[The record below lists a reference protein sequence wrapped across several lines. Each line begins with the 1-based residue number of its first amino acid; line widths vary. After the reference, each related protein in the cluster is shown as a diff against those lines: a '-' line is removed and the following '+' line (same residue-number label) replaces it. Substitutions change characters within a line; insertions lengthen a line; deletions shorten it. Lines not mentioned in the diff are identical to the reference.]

1 MNVRFGTDGIR
12 GIANVDLDAELVL
25 AIGRAA
31 ARVLPARAFLVG
43 RDTRQ
48 SGPLLQA
55 ALSAGLAS
63 EGADVVDLGVLPT
76 PGVAWASAERSLP
89 AAVVSAS
96 HNPFIDN
103 GVKLLAAGGTKL
115 PDAVE
120 ESIEE
125 ELDKILADTGGPLR
139 PSGHGVGRLWS
150 EPEVAEGY
158 VDHLVGVLEPG
169 ALDGMHVVLD
179 CANGAAHATA
189 PAALSRLGARL
200 EVLGADPD
208 GTNINDGVG
217 STHPEALAATVV
229 ASGADIG
236 LALDGDADRLL
247 AVDHAGAVVDGDVLM
262 ALFAADLA
270 GRGQLAGNTVVVT
283 VMTNLGFRLA
293 MAERSIAVR
302 ETPVGDRYVL
312 EALDADGLS
321 LGGEQS
327 GHIVFRQLAT
337 TGDGTLTGLLLCDL
351 VRRSG
356 RSFAELAAGSMRRL
370 PQVLVNV
377 PVPGPGAVVEA
388 PSVADA
394 LREAEAGLGD
404 SGRVVLRASGTEPLV
419 RVMVEAPDEEGARQV
434 ADTLAEVVRAAA
446 AGMPAVEPGA
456 GGAGGADGADGAGA
470 GVGGDAPAPV
480 SP

>member
-1 MNVRFGTDGIR
+1 VTARFGTDGIR

-25 AIGRAA
+25 AVGRAA
-31 ARVLPARAFLVG
+31 ARVLPARAFLLG

-76 PGVAWASAERSLP
+76 PGLAWASAERSLP

-96 HNPFIDN
+96 HNPFTDN

-125 ELDKILADTGGPLR
+125 ELDKILADTGGPLP

-150 EPEVAEGY
+150 EPELAAGY
-158 VDHLVGVLEPG
+158 VDHLVETLEPG
-169 ALDGMHVVLD
+169 ALKGLRVVLD
-179 CANGAAHATA
+179 CANGAAFATA
-189 PAALSRLGARL
+189 PEVLARLGASL
-200 EVLGADPD
+200 EVIGATPD

-217 STHPEALAATVV
+217 STHPEALAAAVV
-229 ASGADIG
+229 QGGADIG
-236 LALDGDADRLL
+236 LALDGDADRLV
-247 AVDHAGAVVDGDVLM
+247 AVDHTGAVVDGDHLM
-262 ALFAADLA
+262 ALFAADMA
-270 GRGQLAGNTVVVT
+270 GRGRLAGNTVVVT

-327 GHIVFRQLAT
+327 GHIVFRELAT

-356 RSFAELAAGSMRRL
+356 RPLAELVAGSMRRL

-377 PVPGPGAVVEA
+377 AVPEPART
-388 PSVADA
+388 VADVPVLDA
-394 LREAEAGLGD
+394 LAAAEAALGD
-404 SGRVVLRASGTEPLV
+404 HGRVLLRASGTEPLV
-419 RVMVEAPDEEGARQV
+419 RVMVEAPDEEGARRV
-434 ADTLAEVVRAAA
+434 AEGLVDVVRAAA
-446 AGMPAVEPGA
+446 GA
-456 GGAGGADGADGAGA
+456 AAGADGETP
-470 GVGGDAPAPV
+470 APA